1 MELTKS
7 EIITLTVILDN
18 KIKEWAQLVQNFP
31 AMQEHFDIKEL
42 QIIKT
47 KINERTETILR

>member
-31 AMQEHFDIKEL
+31 AMQEHFDITEL
-42 QIIKT
+42 QTIKT
-47 KINERTETILR
+47 KINETSETILR